1 MFLKRKTLSLSNL
14 TALLALTLLFASEA
28 FGGNYS
34 KKEVDIVDTA
44 VAAGD
49 FTTLAAALQAGGLV
63 GTLKGD
69 GPYTVFAPTDA
80 AFAKLPDG
88 TVEYLLLPE
97 NKDELVKILTYHVVA
112 GKVEAVDVVEM
123 SSATTANGSDVQIRV
138 DEGSVFVNNSK
149 VVATDIQASNGVI
162 HVVDTVILPN

>member
-14 TALLALTLLFASEA
+14 TAVLALTLIFAAEA
-28 FGGNYS
+28 FGGNYG

-49 FTTLAAALQAGGLV
+49 FTTLAAALQAAGLV

-69 GPYTVFAPTDA
+69 GPYTVFAPTDE

-88 TVEYLLLPE
+88 TVESLLLPE
-97 NKDELVKILTYHVVA
+97 NKDKLVEILTYHVVA
-112 GKVEAVDVVEM
+112 GKVEAADVVKL
-123 SSATTANGSDVQIRV
+123 SSATTANGADVMIRV
-138 DEGSVFVNNSK
+138 EEGAVFVNDSK